1 VGGGVSSSNGHS
13 IDKPLKINL
22 LIIAFLIILPA
33 LCYSLFG
40 CAGGTLNEYKP
51 ESPEHEAIKATLVAF
66 ENAWNK
72 HDELHDDFIIWEK
85 GRRSILYSKSK
96 FVFNLR
102 DIMREYRHFSL
113 GKPAMWLKR
122 HKATVLVPMQSY
134 GRPSTSIFSLI
145 KEENKWLFLEW
156 EF

>member
-1 VGGGVSSSNGHS
+1 MN
-13 IDKPLKINL
+13 KPLKIVL
-22 LIIAFLIILPA
+22 LIIAFLLILPA
-33 LCYSLFG
+33 LCFSLFG

-72 HDELHDDFIIWEK
+72 HDQSELLDLLHDDFIVWEK
-85 GRRSILYSKSK
+85 GRKSILYSKSK
-96 FVFNLR
+96 FAFNLR

-113 GKPAMWLKR
+113 GRPAMWLKSN
-122 HKATVLVPMQSY
+122 KATVRVPMQSY

-145 KEENKWLFLEW
+145 KEKNKSNMRRYS
-156 EF
+156 